1 VGGVTPV
8 WLWWVDLMP
17 DISIAD
23 IGPTTANAKAL
34 RAINKFGMNL
44 ADFAALTTGSSYSRL
59 GNGGTY
65 TVSSWISSGAFA
77 DLAAVQAVY
86 PVCQSGSDQVDWVL
100 LQSAIDFVL
109 YDELDSTARGNTK
122 RVLYIPAGLYTCNRP
137 LLVGYSRVGT
147 PPTGLNSNGYISITL
162 EGEGPNYDSANPG
175 MTGTTIEFTDI
186 ADLGFAISM
195 NQQVIIRDMAIRG
208 PYTDYLANNLPIN
221 NADYWDRTAY
231 RRTSPSIADANW
243 IGGAAVNVGVALDPY
258 SSVASAAAYP
268 ARILP
273 SYFGGGTS
281 TARFSTAGGSGLAL
295 EDVNITGFI
304 IGLGRPHGDSNGEYI
319 SMMRGKINYCVICFC
334 VGHSQNRNVSLDSV
348 DFEAFHTAIS
358 NLGGTQNNAEMMGK
372 YENLHFNRGY
382 QIFEHANSDWSGPV
396 TLKNCYAESVFRLGA
411 FNFGQ
416 LTIDGGRLSWLD
428 QTATN
433 GSTHNH
439 FKGNLTL
446 RNMRMRGRDGFF
458 MDPEDGSLS
467 FENVIWEV
475 GSSVL
480 SNSNAQLGPAYMNY
494 MFAPMGPVNRLMTGV
509 NNTGAIG
516 PRGQGYRQSTADAY
530 NLTTID
536 METAEYTALFPTGD
550 ISTGSDT
557 GVGAYYRFPVPKIGR
572 WQASVTVASRS
583 GLALTCTR
591 GTHGDCKAD
600 VGDVYAIKPTGTEA
614 LRDWTWFVVDS
625 ISGANMLLRQLNNFD
640 GATQFDYATS
650 GRPQLGTGGFS
661 MDYICTRIRKNPGLI
676 VGDVTSGS
684 AVITN
689 VKFAFS
695 GSGSGLNSDN
705 LKMVAGDYFIHTEI
719 ERSNASGSLL
729 KSLNLVS
736 NVNTGARTITLTETF
751 NITRTNYP
759 IVFYVKVF
767 NA

>member
-1 VGGVTPV
+1 
-8 WLWWVDLMP
+8 MP
-17 DISIAD
+17 AINTYDE
-23 IGPTTANAKAL
+23 TTATA
-34 RAINKFGMNL
+34 RAFRNLNKFGLNL
-44 ADFAALTTGSSYSRL
+44 ADFASPAAVPLTRL

-65 TVSSWISSGAFA
+65 TVANWISDGAFA
-77 DLAAVQAVY
+77 NLAAVQAAY
-86 PVCQSGSDQVDWVL
+86 PVCQGTSDQVDWVL
-100 LQSAIDFVL
+100 LQTAID
-109 YDELDSTARGNTK
+109 YTIYAELNTTARGNTK
-122 RVLYIPAGLYTCNRP
+122 RLLAIPAGLYTCNRP
-137 LLVGYSRVGT
+137 LLVGYARVGT
-147 PPTGLNSNGYISITL
+147 PPAGLNNNGYISITI

-175 MTGTTIEFTDI
+175 MTGTTIEFTNL
-186 ADLGFAISM
+186 ADLGFAISL
-195 NQQVIIRDMAIRG
+195 NQQVILRDMTIRG
-208 PYTDYLANNLPIN
+208 PYAGYLANNLPIN
-221 NADYWDRTAY
+221 DADYWDLAAY
-231 RRTSPSIADANW
+231 RDTGIADANW
-243 IGGAAVNVGVALDPY
+243 VGGAAVNIGVALDPY
-258 SSVASAAAYP
+258 SSDGSAAAYP
-268 ARILP
+268 ARVLP
-273 SYFGGGTS
+273 SYFGGGTTTS
-281 TARFSTAGGSGLAL
+281 RFSTVGGSGIAL

-304 IGLGRPHGDSNGEYI
+304 VGYGRVHGDSNGEYI
-319 SMMRGKINYCVICFC
+319 SMMRGKINYCVICFST
-334 VGHSQNRNVSLDSV
+334 GHSQNRNISLDGV

-358 NLGGTQNNAEMMGK
+358 NLGGTQTNAEMIGK

-416 LTIDGGRLSWLD
+416 LTVDGGRLSWVD
-428 QTATN
+428 QTAVN

-458 MDPEDGSLS
+458 IDPEDGSLS

-480 SNSNAQLGPAYMNY
+480 SNDNAKAGAAYMNY

-509 NNTGAIG
+509 NNTGAVG

-530 NLTTID
+530 GLTTID

-557 GVGAYYRFPVPKIGR
+557 AVGGYYRFPVPKIGR
-572 WQASVTVASRS
+572 WQQSVTVSSRS
-583 GLALTCTR
+583 GLELTCTR
-591 GTHGDCKAD
+591 ATHGDCKAD
-600 VGDVYAIKPTGTEA
+600 VGDVFAIKPTGTA
-614 LRDWTWFVVDS
+614 SLRDWTWFIVNS
-625 ISGANMLLRQLNNFD
+625 ISGSNMLLRQLNNFD
-640 GATQFDYATS
+640 GASQFDYVTN
-650 GRPQLGTGGFS
+650 GREQLGTGGFS

-695 GSGSGLNSDN
+695 GSGSGLTSDN
-705 LKMVAGDYFIHTEI
+705 LKMAVGDYFIHTEI

-729 KSLNLVS
+729 KSLNLV
-736 NVNTGARTITLTETF
+736 TAIDTTARTITLTNTF

-759 IVFYVKVF
+759 VVFYVKVF